1 MIITENV
8 IIKTMRLK
16 NTYMIALLVIRSPKL
31 AINQPVKP
39 RSITTKTEMMLLLLH
54 KLLY

>member
-1 MIITENV
+1 M
-8 IIKTMRLK
+8 
-16 NTYMIALLVIRSPKL
+16 NTIGYNEYLYECLLVIRSPKL